1 MESLPFGGGGN
12 LQMTA
17 RLWSRAGEAMTLLVA
32 GFLLVPGPLP
42 LPSPPLPASPITLPS
57 PTVPAI
63 LPTPS
68 AIAAAS
74 PTSTSGAGARP
85 SPISVATPNSPA
97 SSRTTAPPHGVPIP
111 FTAVYVDSPL
121 DIALIAALMALP
133 LLLAIWLLVFGK
145 TIAGARRA
153 RDAHVRLR
161 LAADLGLHPRDL
173 MSMSTR
179 KLFQL
184 RDKAAYDELTG
195 VLSVAS
201 GIGAADREIARAR
214 RKHSALT
221 VAFIGVDD
229 LKTTNQDSGR
239 AGGDD
244 MLRRL
249 ADLLK
254 RGLRGEDVV
263 MRYAGGEFVCV
274 LPETALRDGRARLD
288 EIQRDASAG
297 GIRFSAGFAELESND
312 DVVSLFSRADRELFE
327 FKAHRGEIVPLP
339 VAGAPRAPQATG

>member
-1 MESLPFGGGGN
+1 
-12 LQMTA
+12 MTA

-42 LPSPPLPASPITLPS
+42 LPSAPLPTSPITLPS

-63 LPTPS
+63 LPTPT
-68 AIAAAS
+68 ANAGAS
-74 PTSTSGAGARP
+74 PTSTSGAGAKP
-85 SPISVATPNSPA
+85 SPITTVTPNSGPG
-97 SSRTTAPPHGVPIP
+97 SSRATAPPHGLPIP

-145 TIAGARRA
+145 TIAEARRA
-153 RDAHVRLR
+153 RDAHIRLR

-173 MSMSTR
+173 ASMSTR

-195 VLSVAS
+195 VLSVAA
-201 GIGAADREIARAR
+201 GIGAADREIARSR

-229 LKTTNQDSGR
+229 LKTTNRDSGR

-249 ADLLK
+249 AELLK

-263 MRYAGGEFVCV
+263 MRYAGDEFVCV

-312 DVVSLFSRADRELFE
+312 DVVSLFARADRELFE
-327 FKAHRGEIVPLP
+327 FKTHRGEIVPLP
-339 VAGAPRAPQATG
+339 VAGAPSAPEAAG